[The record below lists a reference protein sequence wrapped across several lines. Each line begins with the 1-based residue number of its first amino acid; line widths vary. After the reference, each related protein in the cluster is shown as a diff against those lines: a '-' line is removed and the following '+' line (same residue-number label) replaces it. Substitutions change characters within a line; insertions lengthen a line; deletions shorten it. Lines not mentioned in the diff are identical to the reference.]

1 MTLAILARVQAD
13 HVYTLPELWAAGS
26 QEYTDK
32 TGEVIPY
39 RLGETVV
46 NFQDFILGRR
56 SHFKEYLPIEGGGE
70 ICISIEYD
78 TTGPD
83 PVKGD
88 VARILQ
94 IGHPM
99 DVYPLD
105 PHKVYRVDHLQQAS
119 EGHCDVVT
127 AYTYQFMK
135 YLLQAVQC
143 QCGAHHCVQW
153 SSELALVQLCASY
166 AAAALL
172 EGACYDDGDASLLY
186 AAMPWSHR
194 LVLTTLAHKAR
205 HLIAAP
211 VGVAAAEALQRVQ
224 EHGLS
229 GAVDTAGQLF
239 RGGVWALQRWARGGL
254 STVKTDTRC
263 ALGLITVAEAQAE
276 ENAAFN
282 AAAVAY
288 AKKHDITA
296 PNSAAATAAA
306 GAAPSATTGTAD
318 NGHHS
323 PGKIR
328 SSASSS
334 NSADVLSTGQS
345 IALLRAANASE
356 SDSSDSGTD
365 EPVSRGGADSTSSST
380 SSRSGSS
387 GAVLSTVDGASPLQQ
402 QQQLPRTRDCP
413 ITGCPIED
421 PAVAADGHT
430 YERYATT
437 PN

>member
-1 MTLAILARVQAD
+1 MQYVQINPCYCCCGVLA
-13 HVYTLPELWAAGS
+13 T
-26 QEYTDK
+26 
-32 TGEVIPY
+32 
-39 RLGETVV
+39 
-46 NFQDFILGRR
+46 
-56 SHFKEYLPIEGGGE
+56 
-70 ICISIEYD
+70 
-78 TTGPD
+78 
-83 PVKGD
+83 
-88 VARILQ
+88 
-94 IGHPM
+94 
-99 DVYPLD
+99 
-105 PHKVYRVDHLQQAS
+105 
-119 EGHCDVVT
+119 
-127 AYTYQFMK
+127 
-135 YLLQAVQC
+135 
-143 QCGAHHCVQW
+143 
-153 SSELALVQLCASY
+153 
-166 AAAALL
+166 
-172 EGACYDDGDASLLY
+172 
-186 AAMPWSHR
+186 
-194 LVLTTLAHKAR
+194 
-205 HLIAAP
+205 
-211 VGVAAAEALQRVQ
+211 
-224 EHGLS
+224 
-229 GAVDTAGQLF
+229 
-239 RGGVWALQRWARGGL
+239 GGVWALQRWARGGL
-254 STVKTDTRC
+254 STVTTDTRC

-288 AKKHDITA
+288 AKKHDITV

-306 GAAPSATTGTAD
+306 GAAPTATTGTAA
-318 NGHHS
+318 NGHRS

-345 IALLRAANASE
+345 IALLKAANASE

-387 GAVLSTVDGASPLQQ
+387 GAVLSTVEGASPL